1 MQELIESQRQYQQL
15 LRQMLDEH
23 RQQVDAVQQLL
34 EPRKILCP
42 RCDSLCYASSLG
54 YASQTSINSPTA
66 DIGASASQPGTSQGK
81 NQDTSRPTP
90 LFPQISVTSS
100 TAQDTRLTKWLQGLG
115 IDNISIDR
123 IQAEE
128 YCLEDILFHIT
139 RDDLRRLH
147 LR

>member
-100 TAQDTRLTKWLQGLG
+100 TVQDTRLTKWLQGLG

-128 YCLEDILFHIT
+128 YCLEDILFHVT